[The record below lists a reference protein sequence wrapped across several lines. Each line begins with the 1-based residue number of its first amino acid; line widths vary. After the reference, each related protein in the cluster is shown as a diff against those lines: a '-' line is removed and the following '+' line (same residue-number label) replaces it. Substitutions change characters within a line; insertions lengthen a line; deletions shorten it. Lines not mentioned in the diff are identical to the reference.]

1 MSQTMTRGP
10 KAVLGSPVGKKVITG
25 ITGLGLTVF
34 VLMHM
39 VGNLAYFSPDP
50 NAYNKYGHFLNSLG
64 LLFYA
69 IELGLLAFFV
79 FHIYLGVQIYF
90 RKRAARPVDYLVYHS
105 AGAPSRQSLASRS
118 MIVTGLILLAFLVL
132 HLLSFKY
139 GPGVA
144 DGYVVTLENGE
155 QIRDLKR
162 LMEEKFSH
170 PLYAFGYPAVMLL
183 LALHLRHGIWSALQS
198 LGAMR
203 PQLTPVVYAAAAL
216 IGLGIAV
223 GFLVLPLYIYFT
235 NPLGH

>member
-1 MSQTMTRGP
+1 MRQTVTKGRM
-10 KAVLGSPVGKKVITG
+10 AFLDSPVGKKVITG

-69 IELGLLAFFV
+69 IELGLLAFFL
-79 FHIYLGVQIYF
+79 FHAYLGIRIYLG
-90 RKRAARPVDYLVYHS
+90 KRAARPVDYAVYRS
-105 AGAPSRQSLASRS
+105 AGAPSQQSLASRS

-144 DGYVVTLENGE
+144 QGYVVTLESGE

-203 PQLTPVVYAAAAL
+203 PALTPVVYAVGAL
-216 IGLGIAV
+216 IGLGIAI
-223 GFLVLPLYIYFT
+223 GFLVLPLYIFFT
-235 NPLGH
+235 TPLGH